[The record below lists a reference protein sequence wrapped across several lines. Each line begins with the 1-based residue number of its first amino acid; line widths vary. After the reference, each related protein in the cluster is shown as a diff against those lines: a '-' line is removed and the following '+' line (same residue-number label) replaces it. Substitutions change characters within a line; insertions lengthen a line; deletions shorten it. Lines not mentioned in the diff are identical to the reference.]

1 MYPDHPLEMWN
12 ELVFKG
18 RQLEQKSNPV
28 KTFAKNHWKKIA
40 TAAGLAGAAYG
51 GYLYREPI
59 MAGLEQV
66 LPSSMM
72 SWLRGV
78 TGVASMAPSGYSLFA
93 NGGRPAAAGAGLAA
107 QTPEELAAV
116 NGFRVANGV
125 NGAVAGGAQPPLG
138 AAAGQLPRQVQAT
151 SPTQDGL

>member
-1 MYPDHPLEMWN
+1 
-12 ELVFKG
+12 
-18 RQLEQKSNPV
+18 
-28 KTFAKNHWKKIA
+28 
-40 TAAGLAGAAYG
+40 
-51 GYLYREPI
+51 

-116 NGFRVANGV
+116 NGFRVANGA
-125 NGAVAGGAQPPLG
+125 NAAVAGGVQPPLG